1 MLDVQVLKTVQFFS
15 DFPSDRLAGIAEKGQ
30 IIEMNPSDVIF
41 HMDEPARYLYG
52 VLEGEVRLSLMFREK
67 ILKTDIQYE
76 EAKRTREEVIER
88 EIEVE
93 TVRAGKVFGWSS
105 FTSRGRWTST
115 ARCIRPG
122 RIFSLPTD
130 TMKDHLEKD
139 PQMGYQIMSR
149 LHEVVSARLLHR
161 TAKLIEAWG
170 SAFEVGSL

>member
-1 MLDVQVLKTVQFFS
+1 MLDAQMLKTVQFFS
-15 DFPSDRLAGIAEKGQ
+15 DFPMDRLAGIAEKGQ

-41 HMDEPARYLYG
+41 HMDEPAHCLYG
-52 VLEGEVRLSLMFREK
+52 VLDGEVRLTLMFSEK
-67 ILKTDIQYE
+67 IRKTHIQYE

-93 TVRAGKVFGWSS
+93 TIGVGQVFGWSS
-105 FTSRGRWTST
+105 FTSLGRWTSK
-115 ARCIRPG
+115 ARCSRPG

-130 TMKDHLEKD
+130 AMRAHFEED

-149 LHEVVSARLLHR
+149 LYEVVSTRLHHR